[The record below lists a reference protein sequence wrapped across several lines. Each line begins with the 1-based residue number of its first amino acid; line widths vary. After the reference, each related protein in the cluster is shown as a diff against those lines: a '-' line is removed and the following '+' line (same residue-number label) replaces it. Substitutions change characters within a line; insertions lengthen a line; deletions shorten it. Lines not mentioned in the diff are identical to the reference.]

1 MANLRIYQTLDLSGS
16 ISPNDLILTD
26 KYQGSG
32 SYTTGFK
39 KISDIINYI
48 RVLPTANFTNINT
61 SINNNTTAITTL
73 DNSIEP
79 RIETFTRT
87 TAVTRDFRS
96 ILSSGNGSWVYTPY
110 IPLPIN
116 LTNVNIT
123 NDDKHLFFITCRMT
137 AYTLDTNSAA
147 SSYRNATNIYA
158 ITKDD
163 NDNYIILNSKSIYG
177 NISNTSNLAI
187 LLNGSFAGNNF
198 QIRGRTKNFTN
209 TTNVYFK
216 TEFSISF

>member
-16 ISPNDLILTD
+16 ISPDDLILTD
-26 KYQGSG
+26 KYQGSD

-48 RVLPTANFTNINT
+48 TVLPTANFTNINT
-61 SINNNTTAITTL
+61 SISNNRTEIRTL
-73 DNSIEP
+73 DRYIEP

-87 TAVTRDFRS
+87 TAVRRDFRS

-116 LTNVNIT
+116 LTNANIT

-137 AYTLDTNSAA
+137 AYTLDTNTAV
-147 SSYRNATNIYA
+147 SSYRNATKIYA

-163 NDNYIILNSKSIYG
+163 NGSYIILNSKSIYG
-177 NISNTSNLAI
+177 NMSNTSDLTI
-187 LLNGSFAGNNF
+187 LLNGSFHGNNF
-198 QIRGRTKNFTN
+198 QVSGRAKQFTN
-209 TTNVYFK
+209 TTRVYFK

>member
-16 ISPNDLILTD
+16 ISPDDLILTD
-26 KYQGSG
+26 KYQGSD

-48 RVLPTANFTNINT
+48 TVLPTANFTNINT

-96 ILSSGNGSWVYTPY
+96 ILSSGNGNWVYTAY
-110 IPLPIN
+110 IQFPIN

-137 AYTLDTNSAA
+137 AYTVGNNSAA
-147 SSYRNATNIYA
+147 SSYRNATKIYA
-158 ITKDD
+158 ITIDD
-163 NDNYIILNSKSIYG
+163 NGHYIIRSSKSVYGNMSNSNDLGVLLNS
-177 NISNTSNLAI
+177 
-187 LLNGSFAGNNF
+187 SFHGANF
-198 QIRGRTKNFTN
+198 QVKGRTKNFTN
-209 TTNVYFK
+209 TTSVYFK